1 MQDETTT
8 LTPEILPD
16 EPAAKPQN
24 LPKHKGKYLKKTL
37 DAFKLI
43 DAGLSPREAMQA
55 TNLKKDV
62 SPAGVALIKRKYKK
76 YSLLQPKTVKLAENQ
91 IKRILKGEAREVTQQ
106 KVSKDGEV
114 VEYTEQIA
122 PSDTNI
128 IAAATMVYDRYEP
141 VVKQVLNVNVDVDPV
156 DLGAFKNE

>member
-1 MQDETTT
+1 MDKTDVIE
-8 LTPEILPD
+8 PEILP
-16 EPAAKPQN
+16 
-24 LPKHKGKYLKKTL
+24 KYQPKTL
-37 DAFKLI
+37 QAMKLV
-43 DAGLSPREAMQA
+43 DAGLPAKEALQA
-55 TNLKKDV
+55 VNLKSNVTRAAVSRFKD
-62 SPAGVALIKRKYKK
+62 KYKK
-76 YSLLQPKTVKLAENQ
+76 YQLINPKTVKLAENQ